1 MTTTTTPG
9 LPETAHPVTSHQ
21 LDRGRVLIDPSTGA
35 PVQFLDD
42 AYESR
47 QYLLDSRQVWHSIEH
62 NWGSGFLVTNR
73 GATRWNQPQ
82 RVETEESTTISSHA
96 LGRGMELQ
104 VTRVF
109 GASMVETY
117 RFVNVSDE
125 SITITGLGIQ
135 TPFADVYSSAAE
147 SLRQAV
153 HAHIFT
159 GGEWAWALAQPMNGK
174 GRVLGVAVRDGSLS
188 AYSIE
193 SRNQHTLSNIRGHVV
208 LQPTDFAR
216 NSTAFGGQP
225 TFTLEPGEAYQLA
238 WEIGF
243 HESVDAFLATTDV
256 PATFRQFA
264 VPLGDKLE
272 IEELAS
278 SISCDDPSLIISHT
292 GLTATVKA
300 TNPGVYSLDIGN
312 SRTSVA
318 FHRPVVDVVAARA
331 NYILEYQLTP
341 ERPGLLSFGI
351 VPVDTI
357 TGITQSTNGWSD
369 WTDGSERIGMAIFL
383 QQASVLGLIDDR
395 AETLLAGWAQMAEVH
410 LLDKSA
416 APRRGSQDWATPIR
430 LYDSPWLAQFFVD
443 RFEIHKDPHHLD
455 LAARI
460 LERAFELGGDRFLA
474 IGFSEAC
481 ADVIVALQADGHT
494 TRSRALSDQLVESAR
509 YFVEIG
515 EELPEHEVNFEQ
527 SIVAPLINML
537 IDAYRITADRSF
549 LNEID
554 KRLPWLLAFG
564 GPQPH
569 VRLKDVPIRHWDG
582 YWFGIERLW
591 GDVFPHYWS
600 ALTSTVLY
608 RLPTELRSTE
618 REAIALSILRS
629 NMTNY
634 FDDGSA
640 TCAFIMPSAVDGRP
654 AHLPDRLANDQ
665 DWHLSLWLR
674 MNKNY
679 GAPLN

>member
-1 MTTTTTPG
+1 VSTAATRG
-9 LPETAHPVTSHQ
+9 KPEAAGSVTSHQ
-21 LDRGRVLIDPSTGA
+21 LALGRVLIEPSTGA
-35 PVQFLDD
+35 PVQFVDD
-42 AYESR
+42 ADENR
-47 QYLLDSRQVWHSIEH
+47 QYLLDSRQAWHSVEH

-73 GATRWNQPQ
+73 GASRWNQPQ
-82 RVETEESTTISSHA
+82 RVDAEGSTSVSLHG
-96 LGRGMELQ
+96 LGKGIELQ
-104 VTRVF
+104 VTREF
-109 GASMVETY
+109 GTSLIETY
-117 RFVNVSDE
+117 RFLNVSGE

-135 TPFADVYSSAAE
+135 TPFADVYSSGSEA
-147 SLRQAV
+147 LRQAV

-159 GGEWAWALAQPMNGK
+159 GGDWAWAIAQPMDGK
-174 GRVLGVAVRDGSLS
+174 GSVLGVSVREGALS

-193 SRNQHTLSNIRGHVV
+193 SRNQYTFSNIRGHIV
-208 LQPTDFAR
+208 LQPTDHAR
-216 NSTAFGGQP
+216 NPSAFGGQP
-225 TFTLEPGEAYQLA
+225 TFTIAPGEAYQLS

-243 HESVDAFLATTDV
+243 HENTEAFLATTHA
-256 PATFRQFA
+256 PAIIPQLA
-264 VPLGDKLE
+264 APLGHELE
-272 IEELAS
+272 ITELTS
-278 SISCDDPSLIISHT
+278 PITSDDPSLIVTHT

-300 TNPGVYSLDIGN
+300 TRPGVFSLDIGN

-318 FHRPVVDVVAARA
+318 FHRSVAEVVRARA
-331 NYILEYQLTP
+331 NYILDFQLTP
-341 ERPGLLSFGI
+341 ERPALLSYGI

-369 WTDGSERIGMAIFL
+369 WTDGSERIGMAILL
-383 QQASVLGLIDDR
+383 QQASVLRLVDDR
-395 AETLLAGWAQMAEVH
+395 ADTLLAGWALMAEAH

-416 APRRGSQDWATPIR
+416 TPRRGSQDWATPIR

-443 RFEIHKDPHHLD
+443 RFRIHYDPHHLD

-481 ADVIVALQADGHT
+481 ADVIAALDIDGQAARGK
-494 TRSRALSDQLVESAR
+494 ALSDQLVESAR
-509 YFVEIG
+509 HFVGVG

-527 SIVAPLINML
+527 SIVAPLINLL
-537 IDAYRITADRSF
+537 IDAFCITGDPS
-549 LNEID
+549 LLGEIET
-554 KRLPWLLAFG
+554 RLPWLLAFG

-569 VRLKDVPIRHWDG
+569 VRLKDVAIRHWDG

-608 RLPTELRSTE
+608 RLPKELRSAE
-618 REAIALSILRS
+618 LDAIALAILRS

-640 TCAFIMPSAVDGRP
+640 TCAFVMPSTVDGRP
-654 AHLPDRLANDQ
+654 AHLADRLANDQ
-665 DWHLSLWLR
+665 DWHLSIWLR
-674 MNKNY
+674 LADRY
-679 GAPLN
+679 GVPLE